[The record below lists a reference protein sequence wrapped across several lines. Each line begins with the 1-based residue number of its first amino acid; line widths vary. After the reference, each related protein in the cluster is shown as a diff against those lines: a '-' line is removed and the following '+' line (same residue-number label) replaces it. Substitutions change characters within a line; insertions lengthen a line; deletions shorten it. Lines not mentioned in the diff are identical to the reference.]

1 MYTEQD
7 IIKKIRSNHRKEIFS
22 YALTMLIMPS
32 IFLLTFCAVLGA
44 MKQLAVAIVLLTIG
58 VIASFIVDYFIIW
71 KRFIAPAINDS
82 VVMNDP
88 VFRVF
93 KDVKQ
98 LTEVINE
105 VAKGK
110 AAYEHDGFRFNY
122 KYIVDLD
129 DPSTIMRLEDIT
141 NSYVTGD
148 AHNTDGKMLVVEDCF
163 NRTSHFSLS
172 SDKEAAMHVC
182 RLIYE
187 QSPRLKDKKL
197 KDDSVVTEL

>member
-32 IFLLTFCAVLGA
+32 MFLLTFCAIPGA
-44 MKQLAVAIVLLTIG
+44 MKQLAVAIVLLAIG

-98 LTEVINE
+98 LTKVINE
-105 VAKGK
+105 IAKDK

-122 KYIVDLD
+122 RYIVDLD
-129 DPSTIMRLEDIT
+129 NPSTIMRLEDIT

>member
-32 IFLLTFCAVLGA
+32 IFLLTFCAVPGA

-71 KRFIAPAINDS
+71 KRFIAPAINDNI
-82 VVMNDP
+82 VMNDP

-110 AAYEHDGFRFNY
+110 AAYEHDGFRFNS
-122 KYIVDLD
+122 KHIVDLD
-129 DPSTIMRLEDIT
+129 NPSTIMRLEDIT

-197 KDDSVVTEL
+197 KDDSVVVKL